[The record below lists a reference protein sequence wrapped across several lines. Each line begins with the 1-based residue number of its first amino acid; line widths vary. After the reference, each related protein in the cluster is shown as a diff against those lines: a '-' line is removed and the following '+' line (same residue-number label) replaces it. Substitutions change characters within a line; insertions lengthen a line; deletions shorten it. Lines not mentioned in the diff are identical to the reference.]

1 MQGNTS
7 LTARVGLVS
16 LGSPCPCTGEYKLP
30 ELTPNFQV
38 QYDAIGI
45 LGSQTPN
52 PACTCHSFHTSNPLS
67 YHLSL
72 SARPDLADKLRGCAP
87 SYSERVYDDGRSPE
101 EISARQQTR
110 FTTVFRDACARM
122 RNRVERDRLGNSR
135 GNSDEVEIRG
145 KTGSKL
151 STSISLRLSLSSF
164 SSLFLS
170 LLPPPPR
177 IHTHTTS
184 QFRMKRNRAKDANG
198 RLPVHEWLFVH
209 VDYHAFI
216 SNRTSLS
223 SSSVHEWE

>member
-1 MQGNTS
+1 MNQRVRANACERLREALVQENTP

-16 LGSPCPCTGEYKLP
+16 LGSPCPCTGEYNLP

-72 SARPDLADKLRGCAP
+72 SARPDQTDKLRGCAP

-135 GNSDEVEIRG
+135 GNSDEVEIKG
-145 KTGSKL
+145 KKQAAS
-151 STSISLRLSLSSF
+151 
-164 SSLFLS
+164 S
-170 LLPPPPR
+170 LLP
-177 IHTHTTS
+177 
-184 QFRMKRNRAKDANG
+184 
-198 RLPVHEWLFVH
+198 
-209 VDYHAFI
+209 
-216 SNRTSLS
+216 SLS
-223 SSSVHEWE
+223 VSPSPHFPLSFSPSCPLPQESTPTQRLSFA